1 MRRALRTA
9 LALALAVPALSCGDS
24 PTETTGAGGA
34 RFLVLTAAAPPTIS
48 SSGVL
53 TLEPLACACVTGPLL
68 VFVNG
73 ASSGSTACAGRK
85 DFPMPAMEA
94 GSARYEVRVTDAL
107 GPTGIL
113 VFNMTSDTPGAPS
126 LTVRALCP

>member
-9 LALALAVPALSCGDS
+9 LALGLAVPALSCGDS
-24 PTETTGAGGA
+24 PTETTGTGSA
-34 RFLVLTAAAPPTIS
+34 RFLVLTAAAPPTFS

-73 ASSGSTACAGRK
+73 ASSGSTACAGPK

-94 GSARYEVRVTDAL
+94 GSARYEVRVTDAM

-113 VFNMTSDTPGAPS
+113 VFTMTSDSPGAPS